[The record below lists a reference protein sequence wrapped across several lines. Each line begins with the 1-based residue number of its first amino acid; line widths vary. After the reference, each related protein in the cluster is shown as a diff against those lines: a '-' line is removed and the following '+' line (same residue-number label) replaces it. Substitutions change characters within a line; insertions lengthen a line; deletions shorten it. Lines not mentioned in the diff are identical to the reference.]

1 MGIRPFEKLPYTEVH
16 NYALDVIMPSLS
28 ANGWK
33 ILCVALRQ
41 TQGWVDENS
50 PTGRKEEDQIS
61 YSQFQEKTGIRSR
74 TTVSRAVHECLEA
87 GYLLRREI
95 GKDPRSG
102 LPLYAYSLNTEYE
115 VGEEQPFS
123 SPENEP
129 PSSPENGLL
138 NGPENEPL
146 ASSPENGL
154 HSSPKNE
161 PLSSPENGHTKEKKE
176 RNKHDDGGGDS
187 TKAGRVALLL
197 ELAQAERKPLDL
209 ALAHELVEP
218 YTLEQVAGLVA
229 YVRQATGLR
238 DPLAFAISRLR
249 SGDLPKV
256 VMPEP
261 ARPVNQRDCQGC
273 GESYYLW
280 DLCRGCGRCEACCQ
294 CAAEVVDPVLAESR
308 QVWEAALG
316 ELALQMTR
324 GTFNTWLKPT
334 RVLAR
339 ENGVFTIGVA
349 NGHVKDWLENRLQAT
364 ILRTLQG
371 IVKEDVEVQFV
382 VEDVE

>member
-1 MGIRPFEKLPYTEVH
+1 MNTIKPFKSPYTMFH
-16 NYALDVIMPSLS
+16 NYTLDVIMPSLS

-33 ILCVALRQ
+33 VLCVAIRQ
-41 TQGWVDENS
+41 TWGWEDEES
-50 PTGRKEEDQIS
+50 PTGRKEEDVIS
-61 YSQFQEKTGIRSR
+61 YSQFKEKTGIKSNA
-74 TTVSRAVHECLEA
+74 TISRAVSECLEA
-87 GYLLRREI
+87 GYLVRRQVDTHQGT
-95 GKDPRSG
+95 GKPI
-102 LPLYAYSLNTEYE
+102 YAYALDTEFE
-115 VGEEQPFS
+115 VDADVPAS
-123 SPENEP
+123 SKNELEPAASSENEQATG
-129 PSSPENGLL
+129 S
-138 NGPENEPL
+138 ENEQA
-146 ASSPENGL
+146 ASSNSE
-154 HSSPKNE
+154 
-161 PLSSPENGHTKEKKE
+161 HTKERKE

-218 YTLEQVAGLVA
+218 YTLEQVTGLVA
-229 YVRQATGLR
+229 YVRQATSLR

-280 DLCRGCGRCEACCQ
+280 DLCRGCGQCEACCQ
-294 CAAEVVDPVLAESR
+294 CAAEVVDPVLAESQ

-339 ENGVFTIGVA
+339 ENGVFIIGVD
-349 NGHVKDWLENRLQAT
+349 NGHVKDWLENRLQTT

-371 IVKEDVEVQFV
+371 IVKEDVEVRFV
-382 VEDVE
+382 VEEAE